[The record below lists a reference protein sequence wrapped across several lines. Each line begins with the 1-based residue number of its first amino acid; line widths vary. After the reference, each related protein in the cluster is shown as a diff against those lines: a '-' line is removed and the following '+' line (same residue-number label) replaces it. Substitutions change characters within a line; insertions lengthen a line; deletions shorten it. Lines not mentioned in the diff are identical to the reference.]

1 MYRSTLHTLLSAA
14 HKTTRASY
22 KPLQVLMEALELSF
36 RGFILVF
43 DVVAQETHICEL
55 TMSSAS

>member
-1 MYRSTLHTLLSAA
+1 
-14 HKTTRASY
+14 
-22 KPLQVLMEALELSF
+22 MEALELSF